1 MKNTTIYPGEIAQ
14 VNYWTKKWGITR
26 IELNEAILQTG
37 SIKVEE
43 IKKYLLHKRDYFSIS
58 GLIRIIRLRIR

>member
-1 MKNTTIYPGEIAQ
+1 MKSNIIYPGEIAQ
-14 VNYWTKKWGITR
+14 VNYWTKRWGITR

-43 IKKYLLHKRDYFSIS
+43 IKKYLLHKKDYFSIS
-58 GLIRIIRLRIR
+58 GLIRMIRLHVR